1 MLNMNLKR
9 HISTCAVIAVA
20 LVGASLTTA
29 CTSRHVT
36 GGLIG
41 GAAVGGAYEYS
52 NKKALDRL
60 ERQRARGAISEREY
74 QRRRREIDKR
84 SLIY

>member
-1 MLNMNLKR
+1 MRNMTLKR
-9 HISTCAVIAVA
+9 HIGTCAVIAAV

-52 NKKALDRL
+52 NKRALDRL
-60 ERQRARGAISEREY
+60 ERQRAHGEISAHEY
-74 QRRRREIDKR
+74 QRRRREIEKR
-84 SLIY
+84 SLVY